1 MLNIQGKQA
10 AGVEAKDV
18 AAPTI
23 LGKGLTLQIGD
34 TADGR
39 WVYWIAP
46 GSTLPKQV
54 RAELYRV
61 NDAFT
66 NEGQRLVA
74 DTVFVD
80 VPADLP
86 GITLTGASQGQ

>member
-1 MLNIQGKQA
+1 MGGSTIVDGEEILNAEQVLLA
-10 AGVEAKDV
+10 DV
-18 AAPTI
+18 PEGS
-23 LGKGLTLQIGD
+23 LIGD

-46 GSTLPKQV
+46 DADLPAKV

-74 DTVFVD
+74 DTMFID
-80 VPADLP
+80 VPAKADLP
-86 GITLTGASQGQ
+86 SITLKSDSQGQ